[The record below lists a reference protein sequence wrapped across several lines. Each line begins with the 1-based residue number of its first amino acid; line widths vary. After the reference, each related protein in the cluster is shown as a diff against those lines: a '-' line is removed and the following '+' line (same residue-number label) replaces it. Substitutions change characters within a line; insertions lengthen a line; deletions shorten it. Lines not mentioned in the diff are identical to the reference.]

1 MLSDGIL
8 HRSNCCLFR
17 QLIGHHQICGG
28 IFQLVYQVTIS
39 VYCKNSRGLEGGG
52 CRRRRRRRHCTATA
66 AVLPVLDR
74 GKTIKTTFVT
84 SRQLCRY
91 FSSQLYLQAKQRLLF
106 RCYKKLWLGS
116 WNTIAWD
123 FFNIIYAGLVL
134 IVWLGLI
141 RKIIT
146 TAVLIYETFSVY

>member
-1 MLSDGIL
+1 MAVHHFNTTQGVPKNSRLQCHLPIGMPSDGIL
-8 HRSNCCLFR
+8 HWSDCTWLCCLLC
-17 QLIGHHQICGG
+17 QLISHHQICGG
-28 IFQLVYQVTIS
+28 NFQLVYHVTIS
-39 VYCKNSRGLEGGG
+39 VHCKNSRGLEGGG
-52 CRRRRRRRHCTATA
+52 CRRRRSRRHCTATA

-116 WNTIAWD
+116 WNTIAWV
-123 FFNIIYAGLVL
+123 FL
-134 IVWLGLI
+134 
-141 RKIIT
+141 T
-146 TAVLIYETFSVY
+146 